1 MPSRSCFEQHN
12 AEEMVSSQEEVVELL
27 RQRIWRLVCV
37 CLGVAVAGP
46 VLISSLQS

>member
-12 AEEMVSSQEEVVELL
+12 AEEMVSFWKSGVKLFAEDMASG
-27 RQRIWRLVCV
+27 V